1 MVRTVS
7 PEDATTLPTTTPM
20 FSSAFIRTT
29 RDRIHPR
36 SIALGIGMLALAVPA
51 GAQGTAT
58 SSFELT
64 IPNIMRGP
72 EVYGRAPRRVRWSPD
87 SKWIYFQWLP
97 PGSNWREQAK
107 PYRVRAQAGATPE
120 ALTDAQMDS
129 AGPLVEP
136 GDLSPDR
143 LRKVVSYRGD
153 LYLVDLKTATAR
165 RLTETEVDEADPH
178 FSVDGRHVYFIRDG
192 MNVMSL
198 ELDSPV
204 IHQLTDIRQGPGPAE
219 PKEGSAQ
226 RQSLERQQKEL
237 FRAIRDRVRS
247 DSIAKAE
254 REAREQGHPKTLY
267 LKPRERVT
275 ALSVSP
281 SGKALILT
289 TTIATSDARR
299 NIVPN
304 YVTLSGYTEDI
315 PNRTKVGDVQAG
327 GRAAFMEL
335 PSGELRWL
343 HPIPGDTTATPS
355 VIRTLDWN
363 DAGTQAMLFAERPDF
378 KERYIHLVNA
388 DGGRLTTLDVLHDSA
403 WVGGPCYPC
412 GGFLPG
418 GTRAWFVSEA
428 DGYAHLYS
436 INVDGSDRRQLTQ
449 GKWEVLDAQLSADR
463 TSFEMHTSEVSPFQ
477 RDFWRMPVDGGPR
490 QRITTRIGGNDVV
503 VSPDGKL
510 LADVYSEA
518 NRPPE
523 LFVMPYRAGGPM
535 SQLTTSPT
543 AAWLSFPWIQP
554 EIVMVTASDGV
565 QVPARIYHPAD
576 LHAQPNGAAVIFVH
590 GAGYLHNVHN
600 YWSSYSR
607 EYMFNHLLA
616 SQGFVVLD
624 MDYRASAGYG
634 RDWRTA
640 IYRWMGG
647 RDLQDEVD
655 GSRYLQRQ
663 YNIPADRIGI
673 YGGSY
678 GGFMTLMALFTAPK
692 EFGAGAAL
700 RSVTDWAHYNHGY
713 TGRILNLPQNDTLSY
728 RRSSPI
734 FFAEG
739 LEDPLLMAHGMV
751 DTNVNFQDIVRL
763 TERLIELGKTDWE
776 LAVYPVESHGFVR
789 PESWTDEYRRIDEL
803 FLTRL
808 VPGAK
813 GVGLPGGRK

>member
-1 MVRTVS
+1 MTSSRAPFPSASLVS
-7 PEDATTLPTTTPM
+7 ARSRLRSRSLGAVCLTL
-20 FSSAFIRTT
+20 A
-29 RDRIHPR
+29 
-36 SIALGIGMLALAVPA
+36 AAAVAVPA
-51 GAQGTAT
+51 VGGAQG
-58 SSFELT
+58 SSPGFQLT
-64 IPNIMRGP
+64 ISNIMRGP
-72 EVYGRAPRRVRWSPD
+72 ELYGREPQRVRWSAD
-87 SKWIYFQWLP
+87 NKWLYFQWLP
-97 PGSNWREQAK
+97 PGTDWRESPK

-120 ALTDAQMDS
+120 QLTAARMDS

-136 GDLSPDR
+136 GELSPDR
-143 LRKVVSYRGD
+143 TRKIVSYNGD
-153 LYLVDLKTATAR
+153 LYLVDMKTATSR
-165 RLTETEVDEADPH
+165 RVTETEVDERDPH
-178 FSVDGRHVYFIRDG
+178 FSVDGRRIYFIRDG

-204 IHQLTDIRQGPGPAE
+204 IHQLTDIRPGPAPAGE
-219 PKEGSAQ
+219 KPETAQ
-226 RQSLERQQKEL
+226 RESLERQQQEL
-237 FRAIRDRVRS
+237 FGVIRDRVRA
-247 DSIAKAE
+247 DSISKAE
-254 REAREQGHPKTLY
+254 RTAREQGHPKTLY
-267 LKPRERVT
+267 LRPRERVT
-275 ALSVSP
+275 SLSVSP

-289 TTIATSDARR
+289 TTIATSDARQ
-299 NIVPN
+299 IFVPN
-304 YVTLSGYTEDI
+304 YVTLSGYTEEI
-315 PNRTKVGDVQAG
+315 PNRTKVGDAQSG

-343 HPIPGDTTATPS
+343 HAIPGDTTATPS
-355 VIRTLDWN
+355 VVATLGWN

-378 KERYIHLVNA
+378 KERYIHRVDA

-412 GGFLPG
+412 GGFVPG
-418 GTRAWFVSEA
+418 GARAWFVSEA
-428 DGYAHLYS
+428 DGYAHLYT
-436 INVDGSDRRQLTQ
+436 INVDGTDRRQLTQ
-449 GKWEVLDAQLSADR
+449 GKFEVMDVQVSADR
-463 TSFEMHTSEVSPFQ
+463 KSFEMHTSEVSPFQ
-477 RDFWRMPVDGGPR
+477 RDFWRMPIAGGAR
-490 QRITTRIGGNDVV
+490 ERITTRTGGHDVV
-503 VSPDGKL
+503 VSPDGTL

-523 LFVMPYRAGGPM
+523 LFVMPYKAGAAM
-535 SQLTTSPT
+535 AQLTTSPT
-543 AAWLSFPWIQP
+543 ADWLGFNWIKPQ
-554 EIVMVTASDGV
+554 IVMVTASDGV
-565 QVPARIYHPAD
+565 QVPARIYRPAD
-576 LHAQPNGAAVIFVH
+576 LNARPNGAAVIFVH

-607 EYMFNHLLA
+607 EYMFNHFLA
-616 SQGFVVLD
+616 SKGFVVLD

-655 GSRYLQRQ
+655 GSRYLQKE
-663 YNIPADRIGI
+663 YNIPAERIGL

-763 TERLIELGKTDWE
+763 TQRLIELGKTDWE

-789 PESWTDEYRRIDEL
+789 PESWADEYRRIFEL
-803 FLTRL
+803 FESRL
-808 VPGAK
+808 VPGSS
-813 GVGLPGGRK
+813 GSGLPGGRR